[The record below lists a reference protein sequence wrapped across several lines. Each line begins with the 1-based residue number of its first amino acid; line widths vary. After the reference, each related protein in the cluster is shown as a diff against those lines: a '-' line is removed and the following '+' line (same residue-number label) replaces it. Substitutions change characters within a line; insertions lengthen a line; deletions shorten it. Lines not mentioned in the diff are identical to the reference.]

1 MSGRIYGGDQYFRGL
16 TGLGDIGSILSK
28 SIDGRGMTGKSIS
41 CYARCLKGGLEI
53 NKTAVLKKRILLRQN
68 TSDMAKNLV
77 IVESPAKAK
86 TIEKF
91 LGADFQVESSYGH
104 IADLPSREIGV
115 DVENGFK
122 PKYEVS
128 ADKKAVVSKLK
139 SLSKSADTVWLAS
152 DEDREGE
159 AISWHLSEELKLDR
173 KKTKRIVFHEITK
186 SAILKAI
193 DNPREID
200 YNLVNAQQAR
210 RVLDRLVGY
219 ELSPVLWRK
228 VKGGLSA
235 GRVQSVAV
243 RLIVER
249 EREII
254 EFSPEASYSVTAEFT
269 NEAGKTV
276 KAKLAKNFATKAEA
290 QDFLNKNIGS
300 QYKVADLETKPAKKS
315 PAAPFTTSTLQ
326 QEAARKLYLPVGIT
340 MQLAQRLYEA
350 GLITYM
356 RTDSVNLSKEAMDA
370 TRDEIITSYGKEF
383 SRPRTFAN
391 KNKGAQEA
399 HEAIRPTDI
408 SRHSVNI
415 DRDQARLYDL
425 IWKRTIASQM
435 SDAELER
442 TNVKIQANNHSELFQ
457 ANGEVIKFEGFLK
470 VYLEG
475 NDEDDEEQEGMLPAL
490 RVNEN
495 LNNSFITATERYSR
509 PAARYTEASLVK
521 KLEELGI
528 GRPST
533 YAPTISTII
542 NRNYVEKGTLEGQE
556 RAYTQMTLSGGNIS
570 EKVLKETNGSDK
582 GKLVPTDIGTIVTDF
597 LVKNFGNILDYNF
610 TAKVEQDFDEIAEG
624 NVDWAEMMR
633 DFYEKFH
640 PNVKEVEENADR
652 ESGERLLGTD
662 PKTGKPVSVRLGK
675 FGPVAQIGDA
685 DDEAKQFASLRTEQ
699 NIGTIT
705 LEEALNL
712 FLLPKD
718 LGTYKGEEVEVNNGR
733 FGPYIRFGKTFISL
747 PKGEDPLDVSI
758 DRAKELIEEK
768 LKADAPIGYYRN
780 EPVQKGVG
788 RFGPFI
794 KWNGLFINVSKKYN
808 FDNLSQDD
816 LNSLIEDKLQKDID
830 KVIHKWDDEGILI
843 EKARWGRSVITKGKI
858 KIELSKDVD
867 ASLLTLDQVKEM
879 IEKKTPA
886 KKAAAKKT
894 ATKKP
899 AGKTAKKTTA
909 TPTKKK

>member
-1 MSGRIYGGDQYFRGL
+1 
-16 TGLGDIGSILSK
+16 
-28 SIDGRGMTGKSIS
+28 
-41 CYARCLKGGLEI
+41 
-53 NKTAVLKKRILLRQN
+53 
-68 TSDMAKNLV
+68 MAKNLV

-91 LGADFQVESSYGH
+91 LGSDYQVESSYGH
-104 IADLPSREIGV
+104 IADLPSKEIGV

-128 ADKKAVVSKLK
+128 PDKKALVTKLRGLAK
-139 SLSKSADTVWLAS
+139 KADMVWLAS

-159 AISWHLSEELKLDR
+159 AISWHLAEELKLDAA
-173 KKTKRIVFHEITK
+173 KTKRIVFHEITK
-186 SAILKAI
+186 GAILKAI
-193 DNPREID
+193 DNPRGIN

-249 EREII
+249 EKEIQD
-254 EFSPEASYSVTAEFT
+254 FKAVASYSVTAEFT

-276 KAKLAKNFATKAEA
+276 KSKLPRNLATKEEA
-290 QDFLNKNIGS
+290 ASFLQKNIGS
-300 QYKVADLETKPAKKS
+300 IYKVSDLETKPTKKS

-356 RTDSVNLSKEAMDA
+356 RTDSVNLSNDAMHAAEA
-370 TRDEIITSYGKEF
+370 EIIKSYGKEF
-383 SRPRTFAN
+383 SKPRNFVT
-391 KNKGAQEA
+391 KSKGAQEA
-399 HEAIRPTDI
+399 HEAIRPTDM
-408 SRHSVNI
+408 SRHTVNI

-425 IWKRTIASQM
+425 IWKRTLASQM
-435 SDAELER
+435 SDAKLER
-442 TNVKIQANNHSELFQ
+442 TNVKIESNNHKDIFT
-457 ANGEVIKFEGFLK
+457 ATGEVLLFEGFLK

-475 NDEDDEEQEGMLPAL
+475 HDDDDEEQEGMLPAL
-490 RVNEN
+490 KVNEK
-495 LNNSFITATERYSR
+495 LDNNYITATERYSR

-542 NRNYVEKGTLEGQE
+542 NRNYVEKGNLEGQE
-556 RAYTQMTLSGGNIS
+556 RNFTQLNLQGGKLS
-570 EKVLKETNGSDK
+570 EKILKENTGSDK

-597 LVKNFGNILDYNF
+597 LVKNFGSILDYNF

-624 NVDWAEMMR
+624 NVNWAHMMKE
-633 DFYEKFH
+633 FYDKFH
-640 PNVKEVEENADR
+640 PNVKDVEQNAER
-652 ESGERLLGTD
+652 ESGERILGTD
-662 PKTGKPVSVRLGK
+662 PKSGKPVSVRLGK
-675 FGPVAQIGDA
+675 FGPMAQIGDP
-685 DDEAKQFASLRTEQ
+685 DDENKLFASLMSDQ

-705 LEEALNL
+705 LEDALKL
-712 FLLPKD
+712 FLLPKN
-718 LGTYKGEEVEVNNGR
+718 LGTYKGEEVEINNGR
-733 FGPYIRFGKTFISL
+733 FGPYVRFGKTFISL
-747 PKGEDPLDVSI
+747 PRGEDPLDVTMQ
-758 DRAKELIEEK
+758 RAQELIDEK
-768 LKADAPIGYYRN
+768 AVADAPIAHYKG

-794 KWNGLFINVSKKYN
+794 KWNNVFINVSKKYN
-808 FDNLSQDD
+808 FDNLTQSDVEA
-816 LNSLIEDKLQKDID
+816 LIEDKLQKDID
-830 KVIHKWDDEGILI
+830 KVIHNWEEEGICVA
-843 EKARWGRSVITKGKI
+843 KARWGRTVLTKGKI
-858 KIELSKDVD
+858 KIEFGKDFD
-867 ASLLTLDQVKEM
+867 AASLTLEQAKEM
-879 IEKKTPA
+879 VAKKTPA
-886 KKAAAKKT
+886 KKAAAKKP
-894 ATKKP
+894 AAKKP
-899 AGKTAKKTTA
+899 AAKKPAAKKTTA
-909 TPTKKK
+909 KKK